1 MTTVMVL
8 GAGMVG
14 VSTAIALREEGHDVV
29 LVDRREPGLETSFGN
44 AGVIQSEAVEPYA
57 LPRDPISLLR
67 ILFRRGNDVHYH
79 LDALPGQAVALW
91 QYFRASR
98 PDLHSAVSVDYA
110 RMIRR
115 SAADHQRLVTAAG
128 ADNLIRRD
136 GFYQVF
142 RQASALDAAVHEAER
157 LTARFGVGYQT
168 LGSQD
173 LQRVEPALHAG
184 LAGAL
189 RWTDSW
195 TCIDPGELVAAYARL
210 FSALGGR
217 VVTGDA
223 ETLKPD
229 GAGWSVAT
237 PSGTLRAEHAVIALG
252 PWSPDLLHRF
262 GYRFRMIY
270 KRGYHRHFRNDGGLR
285 ITVFDAEHGMVLAP
299 MKAGLR
305 VTTGA
310 EIARA
315 DAPPTMRQLN
325 HAANMARELTDV
337 GAPIEEVPWMGRRP
351 CLPGMLPFVG
361 RLPHHPTL
369 WGNFGHGHQ
378 GFTLGPTT
386 GRLLAD
392 QISG

>member
-1 MTTVMVL
+1 M
-8 GAGMVG
+8 
-14 VSTAIALREEGHDVV
+14 
-29 LVDRREPGLETSFGN
+29 
-44 AGVIQSEAVEPYA
+44 
-57 LPRDPISLLR
+57 
-67 ILFRRGNDVHYH
+67 
-79 LDALPGQAVALW
+79 
-91 QYFRASR
+91 
-98 PDLHSAVSVDYA
+98 
-110 RMIRR
+110 
-115 SAADHQRLVTAAG
+115 
-128 ADNLIRRD
+128 
-136 GFYQVF
+136 
-142 RQASALDAAVHEAER
+142 HEAER